1 MSAILDSVLDD
12 ERRVE
17 IAAND
22 AALAAGDGTQ
32 RAFVVRIGRRGAP
45 RLEFTA
51 MSPSSAQC
59 FMQHF
64 DLAEPGERC
73 EIVAAGAVS

>member
-1 MSAILDSVLDD
+1 MSQLLESLLDD

-22 AALAAGDGTQ
+22 AALAAHSGEL
-32 RAFVVRIGRRGAP
+32 RPFLVKIGPRGAP
-45 RLEFTA
+45 RLEFAA